1 MSNKYDSTDFWY
13 TFVNSLYNFGLSSK
27 SGISEIDEEMQEKLL
42 AYFRTKIEEGVVDG
56 VTALPPG
63 VHNYFWRLPKEMLPK
78 LRSLAE
84 GYLETDPNNGAAAL
98 FRTMVELS
106 DWDAKSEPY
115 IDEAAALLPND
126 PCMNL
131 VVINEFR
138 MRGRP
143 DIDEIVKVLSILEN
157 LYKWAMQQDN
167 TARYQEARSFYIQ
180 HRITPYTVYKHLRDA
195 LQGLKQRAKET
206 ASLEEKM
213 PQIEKYKSLIQEC
226 RDLVDT
232 ENAAFRKNF
241 GQQSE
246 EQQDLADAVA
256 DNTDIWEAYL
266 KSLEDRKNA
275 PPRRLTPNDQE
286 QLLEYLKTRIKE
298 GIVEGKT
305 TLPAQLQR
313 HITNFPEVMHMEL
326 REFAEEALESQPK
339 NGAAMKMLAII
350 VWDGKRVRY
359 GESDSD
365 LTWLEQAMVLTPND
379 PETCFFAISHY
390 DESYD
395 PLFKLTLT
403 ALEQMF
409 GRTKQLGESEL
420 YRWLKQLYKEVG
432 RTPCHIY
439 RNLMKNPEGN
449 AELIAKCKPLIE
461 QMLDVFQQQLTHD
474 PDDWYSLRGLGD
486 IYEVLG
492 EIELAQKYPWKGHSN
507 IETIWNQKAW
517 VGRRLP
523 DFSATTHD
531 GTSITASDYKGK
543 FLLLSFCAK
552 WCGFCASEIPY
563 IKEAYKEHHHN
574 GFEVIGISLDKN
586 EAELKEYIEEHNITW
601 PQIYDGKG
609 WNTELARYFGI
620 NGIPSQW
627 LIDRDG
633 KVISVS
639 TSEEQLSQLVK
650 WTETTRI
657 GNVIPDFTAVDV
669 DGNSISSAAFRGK
682 VALIH
687 FGYIRQELELT
698 IIDTL
703 YEKHHKNG
711 FEVIGVNIGG
721 WRDEDV
727 LRDIVHKENH
737 QGHYIY
743 AAHDG
748 EHAAL
753 VEQFGF
759 GHGPRSR
766 KVDLPAFILIDTNG
780 KVIDARS
787 GKVHSPEAWAAK
799 LEKLVAAHL

>member
-1 MSNKYDSTDFWY
+1 MTDKYDSTDFWY

-56 VTALPPG
+56 VTVLPPG

-84 GYLETDPNNGAAAL
+84 GYLETDPDNGAAAL

-106 DWDAKSEPY
+106 DWDAKNEPY

-131 VVINEFR
+131 VIIDRYRLKISFSH
-138 MRGRP
+138 
-143 DIDEIVKVLSILEN
+143 DIEHHEKILKTLVR
-157 LYKWAMQQDN
+157 LYTWASQQKN

-195 LQGLKQRAKET
+195 LQGLKQRAEET
-206 ASLEEKM
+206 TSLEEKM

-226 RDLVDT
+226 RDLVDK
-232 ENAAFRKNF
+232 ENAAFRRNF

-246 EQQDLADAVA
+246 EQQDLADAVV

-275 PPRRLTPNDQE
+275 PPRRLTPSDQE

-326 REFAEEALESQPK
+326 REFAEEALESQPE
-339 NGAAMKMLAII
+339 NGAAMKMLAVL

-359 GESDSD
+359 GESDRD

-390 DESYD
+390 DEFYD

-403 ALEQMF
+403 ALERIF
-409 GRTKQLGESEL
+409 ERAKQLGESEL
-420 YRWLKQLYKEVG
+420 YHWLRQLYKEVG

-439 RNLMKNPEGN
+439 RNLMKSPEGN

-461 QMLDVFQQQLTHD
+461 QMFDIFQQQLTHD
-474 PDDWYSLRGLGD
+474 PDDWYSLCGLGD
-486 IYEVLG
+486 IYETLG
-492 EIELAQKYPWKGHSN
+492 ETELAQKYPWKPHPKHK
-507 IETIWNQKAW
+507 WKQAVW
-517 VGRRLP
+517 VGKKLP
-523 DFSATTHD
+523 EFSATAFD
-531 GTSITASDYKGK
+531 GTPIKVSDYRGK
-543 FLLLSFCAK
+543 MLVLNFCAK
-552 WCGFCASEIPY
+552 WCGFCEPEIPFL
-563 IKEAYKEHHHN
+563 KEVYEEHHDK
-574 GFEVIGISLDKN
+574 GLEVIGVSLDKS
-586 EAELKEYIEEHNITW
+586 EAELREYIEEHEIPW
-601 PQIYDGKG
+601 PQIFDGKG
-609 WNTELARYFGI
+609 WQTELAQYFGI

-633 KVISVS
+633 KIISVS
-639 TSEEQLSQLVK
+639 TGEEQLGQLVK

-657 GNVIPDFTAVDV
+657 GTVIPDFTAVDV
-669 DGNSISSAAFRGK
+669 DGNSISTAALRGK

-698 IIDTL
+698 TIDTL

-721 WRDEDV
+721 WRDEDA
-727 LRDIVHKENH
+727 LRDIVRRENH

-753 VEQFGF
+753 AEQFGF
-759 GHGPRSR
+759 EHGSRVR
-766 KVDLPAFILIDTNG
+766 KVKLPAFILIDTYG

-787 GKVHSPEAWAAK
+787 GKVHSPEAWTAK
-799 LEKLVAAHL
+799 LEKLIAERL